1 MSQIIRKIFSFGDIK
16 YSWILILSAV
26 LFGISN
32 YTDRLFSNDP
42 IWVQVGYWIS
52 FAIAILW
59 GALNY
64 ISHIRMNSLY
74 KKQDDLRLY
83 VNQLAMSEEDK
94 LELQTYLE
102 DFVQDLI
109 KQGNT
114 EADATREAINQF
126 KVQEFLTLSKNTLLF
141 NLHAHY
147 YLIGWTIIL
156 IIVSILLWLLELSI
170 FLYLSFLTTIVIT
183 LIVYATGLFGMFFLY
198 KIIDAAIYQKYKE
211 LF

>member
-1 MSQIIRKIFSFGDIK
+1 MSQLIRKVFSLGDIK
-16 YSWILILSAV
+16 YSWILIQSAV

-42 IWVQVGYWIS
+42 IWVHAGYWIS
-52 FAIAILW
+52 FVIAVLW
-59 GALNY
+59 GTLNY

-74 KKQDDLRLY
+74 KKQDDISLY

-94 LELQTYLE
+94 LELQIYLE
-102 DFVQDLI
+102 DYVQDLI

-114 EADATREAINQF
+114 EADATRAAINQF
-126 KVQEFLTLSKNTLLF
+126 KIQEFLSLSKNTLLF

-147 YLIGWTIIL
+147 YLIGWTIIF
-156 IIVSILLWLLELSI
+156 IIVSILVWLLEFSI
-170 FLYLSFLTTIVIT
+170 IPYQSFTTTIVIT

-198 KIIDAAIYQKYKE
+198 KVIDAAIYQKFKE